1 MFNKH
6 KKFKINLKM
15 SGFYITEVKLKK
27 ETEFETSEDFL
38 NKKSIEKNMI
48 QSAFLVKNTKEFD
61 EKTSEILNFMIGE
74 ETDFTDLMKIEDFFK
89 KETIKYCEEY
99 NVNRNSLDKKQN
111 LLKKL
116 QLEIEE
122 VIKNFLL
129 LFLLLIFLIT
139 KI

>member
-1 MFNKH
+1 MFINH

-27 ETEFETSEDFL
+27 GTEFETSEDFL
-38 NKKSIEKNMI
+38 NKKSNEKNNH

-99 NVNRNSLDKKQN
+99 NVNRNSLEKKQN

-122 VIKNFLL
+122 VIKKFFR
-129 LFLLLIFLIT
+129 LFLLLIF
-139 KI
+139 